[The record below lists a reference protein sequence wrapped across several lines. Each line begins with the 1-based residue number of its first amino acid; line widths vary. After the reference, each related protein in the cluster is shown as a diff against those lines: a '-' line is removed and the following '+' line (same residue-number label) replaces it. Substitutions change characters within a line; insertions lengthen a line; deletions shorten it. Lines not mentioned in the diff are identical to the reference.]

1 MDSKD
6 DSAGSFPSG
15 VTRFTVRELKEA
27 QALLQ
32 RRKDYL
38 VGFFRAE
45 GLVAVRMLDN
55 FIRDPVN
62 HYPVA
67 SAAMP
72 LPGLEIQFLNPLYMD
87 ADDMVPGARVAVMDR
102 YINSVAHVYELE
114 KRPYEQLRDNWHARF
129 VEDLAI
135 NLRH

>member
-6 DSAGSFPSG
+6 DSAGTFPTG

-62 HYPVA
+62 HYPVT
-67 SAAMP
+67 SATMP
-72 LPGLEIQFLNPLYMD
+72 LPRLEIQFLNPLFLD
-87 ADDMVPGARVAVMDR
+87 AEGMVEGARVAVMDR

-114 KRPYEQLRDNWHARF
+114 KRPYAQLTNNWHARF
-129 VEDLAI
+129 LEDLSI